1 MKKSLVKIIA
11 LGMCAAMLTG
21 CAASAGGA
29 KNLTDGV
36 EPVDMT
42 AAGTDDYTMI
52 GDLGAG
58 LMQYAVTQSDE
69 NPVLSPLS
77 AYLCLAM
84 LMPGAKENTKAE
96 FEKILGADWD
106 YVSALAADIAAQLEK
121 TGGSTKLDL
130 ANSIWTDD
138 DKAVIEEEWLKT
150 VKAYFGPDIY
160 SADLPSDGALKAIN
174 KWVNDKTNG
183 MIPKLHD
190 DNYDKDT
197 IMVLLNALYMKA
209 DWAHKFEGRDTYDR
223 EFAKADGSTVTVPF
237 MNMFEAYESYIKT
250 DGAEGIMLPYDDGRL
265 AFIALKPDD
274 GDARKYAAGFT
285 GAKLK
290 EAMAAAKADTFVT
303 VKMPKFDTEY
313 SVYLTDALKAMGMT
327 DAFDPDLAD
336 LTGAGK
342 GVDGPLYISYVF
354 QKVKIDV
361 NEEGTEAAAV
371 TEIAT
376 AEGCAL
382 IEEEPIV
389 LTFDS
394 PFVYAVAD
402 TVTGV
407 PLFMGVMEA
416 PESAK

>member
-1 MKKSLVKIIA
+1 MKKRLIKLIA
-11 LGMCAAMLTG
+11 LAMCAAMLTG
-21 CAASAGGA
+21 CAASGGV

-36 EPVDMT
+36 N
-42 AAGTDDYTMI
+42 AADVTLPEVTDYTMI

-58 LMQYAVTQSDE
+58 LMQYAAAQEAE

-84 LMPGAKENTKAE
+84 LMPGANENTKAE

-190 DNYDKDT
+190 ENYDKDT

-209 DWAHKFEGRDTYDR
+209 DWAHKFEGQDTYDR
-223 EFAKADGSTVTVPF
+223 EFTKADGSTVTVPF

-250 DGAEGIMLPYDDGRL
+250 EDAEGIMLPYDDGRL
-265 AFIALKPDD
+265 AFIALKPGS
-274 GDARKYAAGFT
+274 GDARGYASSLT

-290 EAMAAAKADTFVT
+290 ELIAAAKADTFVT
-303 VKMPKFDTEY
+303 VNMPKFDTEY

-336 LTGAGK
+336 LSGAGR

-354 QKVKIDV
+354 QRVKVDV
-361 NEEGTEAAAV
+361 DEEGTEAAAV

-382 IEEEPIV
+382 PADEPIV
-389 LTFDS
+389 LTFDK
-394 PFVYAVAD
+394 PFVYAIVD
-402 TVTGV
+402 TETGV
-407 PLFMGVMEA
+407 PLFTGVMEN
-416 PESAK
+416 PEAK

>member
-1 MKKSLVKIIA
+1 MKKRLIKLIA
-11 LGMCAAMLTG
+11 LVMCAAMLTG
-21 CAASAGGA
+21 CAASGGV

-36 EPVDMT
+36 N
-42 AAGTDDYTMI
+42 AADVTLPEVTDYTMI

-58 LMQYAVTQSDE
+58 LMQYAAAQEAE

-84 LMPGAKENTKAE
+84 LMPGANENTKAE

-209 DWAHKFEGRDTYDR
+209 EWAHKFEGQDTYDR
-223 EFAKADGSTVTVPF
+223 EFTKADGSTVTVPF

-250 DGAEGIMLPYDDGRL
+250 EDAEGIMLPYDDGRL
-265 AFIALKPDD
+265 AFIALKPDS
-274 GDARKYAAGFT
+274 GDARGYAASLT

-290 EAMAAAKADTFVT
+290 ELIAAAKADTFVT
-303 VKMPKFDTEY
+303 VNMPKFSTGY

-336 LTGAGK
+336 LSGAGR

-354 QKVKIDV
+354 QRVKVDV
-361 NEEGTEAAAV
+361 DEEGTEAAAV

-382 IEEEPIV
+382 PADEPIV
-389 LTFDS
+389 LTFDK
-394 PFVYAVAD
+394 PFVYAIVD
-402 TVTGV
+402 TETGV
-407 PLFMGVMEA
+407 PLFAGVMEN
-416 PESAK
+416 PEAK

>member
-1 MKKSLVKIIA
+1 MKKRLIKLIA
-11 LGMCAAMLTG
+11 LVMCAAMLTG
-21 CAASAGGA
+21 CAASGGV

-36 EPVDMT
+36 N
-42 AAGTDDYTMI
+42 AADVTLPEVTDYTMI

-58 LMQYAVTQSDE
+58 LMQYAAAQEAE

-84 LMPGAKENTKAE
+84 LMPGANENTKAE

-209 DWAHKFEGRDTYDR
+209 DWAHKFEGNYTNDR
-223 EFAKADGSTVTVPF
+223 EFTKADGSTVTVPF
-237 MNMFEAYESYIKT
+237 MNMYEAYESYIKT
-250 DGAEGIMLPYDDGRL
+250 EDAEGIMLPYDDGRL
-265 AFIALKPDD
+265 AFIALKPGS
-274 GDARKYAAGFT
+274 GDARGYASSLT

-290 EAMAAAKADTFVT
+290 ELIAAAKADTFVT
-303 VKMPKFDTEY
+303 VNMPKFSTGY

-327 DAFDPDLAD
+327 DAFDPFLAD
-336 LTGAGK
+336 LSGAGR

-354 QKVKIDV
+354 QRVKVDV
-361 NEEGTEAAAV
+361 DEEGTEAAAV

-382 IEEEPIV
+382 PADEPIV
-389 LTFDS
+389 LTFDK
-394 PFVYAVAD
+394 PFVYAIVD
-402 TVTGV
+402 TETGV
-407 PLFMGVMEA
+407 PLFAGVMEN
-416 PESAK
+416 PEAK

>member
-1 MKKSLVKIIA
+1 MKKRLIKLIA
-11 LGMCAAMLTG
+11 LAMCAAMLTG
-21 CAASAGGA
+21 CAASGGV

-36 EPVDMT
+36 N
-42 AAGTDDYTMI
+42 AADVTLPEVTDYTMI

-58 LMQYAVTQSDE
+58 LMQYAAAQDAE

-84 LMPGAKENTKAE
+84 LMPGANENTKAE

-190 DNYDKDT
+190 ENYDKDT

-209 DWAHKFEGRDTYDR
+209 EWAHKFDAESTYDR
-223 EFAKADGSTVTVPF
+223 EFTKADGSAVTVPF
-237 MNMFEAYESYIKT
+237 MNMYEAYESYIKT
-250 DGAEGIMLPYDDGRL
+250 EDAEGIMLPYDDGRL
-265 AFIALKPDD
+265 AFIALKPDS
-274 GDARKYAAGFT
+274 GDARGYAASLT

-290 EAMAAAKADTFVT
+290 ELIAAAKADTFVT
-303 VKMPKFDTEY
+303 VNMPKFSTGY

-327 DAFDPDLAD
+327 DAFDPFLAD
-336 LTGAGK
+336 LSGAGR

-354 QKVKIDV
+354 QRVKVDV
-361 NEEGTEAAAV
+361 DEEGTEAAAV

-382 IEEEPIV
+382 PAEEPIV
-389 LTFDS
+389 LTFDK
-394 PFVYAVAD
+394 PFVYAIVD
-402 TVTGV
+402 TETGV
-407 PLFMGVMEA
+407 PLFAGVMEN
-416 PESAK
+416 PEAK

>member
-1 MKKSLVKIIA
+1 MKKRLIKLIA
-11 LGMCAAMLTG
+11 LAMCAAMLTG
-21 CAASAGGA
+21 CAASGGV

-36 EPVDMT
+36 N
-42 AAGTDDYTMI
+42 AADVTLPEVTDYTMI

-58 LMQYAVTQSDE
+58 LMQYAAAQEAE

-84 LMPGAKENTKAE
+84 LMPGANENTKAE

-190 DNYDKDT
+190 ENYDKDT

-209 DWAHKFEGRDTYDR
+209 EWAHKFDAESTYDR
-223 EFAKADGSTVTVPF
+223 EFTKADGSAVTVPF
-237 MNMFEAYESYIKT
+237 MNMYEAYESYIKT
-250 DGAEGIMLPYDDGRL
+250 EDAEGIMLPYDDGRL
-265 AFIALKPDD
+265 AFIALKPGS
-274 GDARKYAAGFT
+274 GDARGYASSLT

-290 EAMAAAKADTFVT
+290 ELIAAAKADTFVT
-303 VKMPKFDTEY
+303 VNMPKFSTGY

-336 LTGAGK
+336 LSGAGR

-354 QKVKIDV
+354 QRVKVDV

-382 IEEEPIV
+382 PADEPIV
-389 LTFDS
+389 LTFDK
-394 PFVYAVAD
+394 PFVYAIVD
-402 TVTGV
+402 TETGV
-407 PLFMGVMEA
+407 PLFAGVMEN
-416 PESAK
+416 PEAK

>member
-1 MKKSLVKIIA
+1 MKKRLIKLIA
-11 LGMCAAMLTG
+11 LAMCAAMLTG
-21 CAASAGGA
+21 CAASGGV

-36 EPVDMT
+36 N
-42 AAGTDDYTMI
+42 AADVTLPEVTDYTMI

-58 LMQYAVTQSDE
+58 LMQYAAAQEAE

-84 LMPGAKENTKAE
+84 LMPGANENTKAE

-190 DNYDKDT
+190 ENYDKDT

-209 DWAHKFEGRDTYDR
+209 DWAHKFEGQDTYDR
-223 EFAKADGSTVTVPF
+223 EFTKADGSTVTVPF

-250 DGAEGIMLPYDDGRL
+250 EDAEGIMLPYDDGRL
-265 AFIALKPDD
+265 AFIALKPGS
-274 GDARKYAAGFT
+274 GDARGYASSLT

-290 EAMAAAKADTFVT
+290 ELIAAAKADTFVT
-303 VKMPKFDTEY
+303 VNMPKFSTGY

-336 LTGAGK
+336 LSGAGR

-354 QKVKIDV
+354 QRVKVDV
-361 NEEGTEAAAV
+361 DEEGTEAAAV

-382 IEEEPIV
+382 PADEPIV
-389 LTFDS
+389 LTFDK
-394 PFVYAVAD
+394 PFVYAIVD
-402 TVTGV
+402 TETGV
-407 PLFMGVMEA
+407 PLFAGVMEN
-416 PESAK
+416 PEAK

>member
-1 MKKSLVKIIA
+1 MKKRLIKLIA
-11 LGMCAAMLTG
+11 LVMCAAMLTG
-21 CAASAGGA
+21 CAASGGV
-29 KNLTDGV
+29 KNLTDDV
-36 EPVDMT
+36 N
-42 AAGTDDYTMI
+42 AADVTLPEVTDYTMI

-58 LMQYAVTQSDE
+58 LMQYAAAQEAE

-84 LMPGAKENTKAE
+84 LMPGANENTKAE

-209 DWAHKFEGRDTYDR
+209 DWAHKFEGQDTYDR
-223 EFAKADGSTVTVPF
+223 EFTKADGSTVTVPF

-250 DGAEGIMLPYDDGRL
+250 EDAEGIMLPYDDGRL

-290 EAMAAAKADTFVT
+290 EALAAAKADTFVT
-303 VKMPKFDTEY
+303 VNMPKFSTGY

-327 DAFDPDLAD
+327 DAFDPFLAD
-336 LTGAGK
+336 LTGAGR

-354 QKVKIDV
+354 QRVKVDV

-376 AEGCAL
+376 AERCAL
-382 IEEEPIV
+382 PADEPIV
-389 LTFDS
+389 LTFDK
-394 PFVYAVAD
+394 PFVYAIVD
-402 TVTGV
+402 TETGV
-407 PLFMGVMEA
+407 PLFAGVMEN
-416 PESAK
+416 PEAK

>member
-1 MKKSLVKIIA
+1 MKKRLIKLIA
-11 LGMCAAMLTG
+11 LAMCAAMLTG
-21 CAASAGGA
+21 CAASGGV

-36 EPVDMT
+36 N
-42 AAGTDDYTMI
+42 AADVTLPEVTDYTMI

-58 LMQYAVTQSDE
+58 LMQYAAAQEAE

-84 LMPGAKENTKAE
+84 LMPGANENTKAE

-190 DNYDKDT
+190 ENYDKDT

-209 DWAHKFEGRDTYDR
+209 DWAHKFEGNYTNDR
-223 EFAKADGSTVTVPF
+223 EFTKADGSTVTVPF

-250 DGAEGIMLPYDDGRL
+250 EDAEGIMLPYDDGRL
-265 AFIALKPDD
+265 AFIALKPGS
-274 GDARKYAAGFT
+274 GDARGYAASLT

-290 EAMAAAKADTFVT
+290 EAIAAAKADTFVT
-303 VKMPKFDTEY
+303 VNMPKFSTGY

-336 LTGAGK
+336 LSGAGR

-354 QKVKIDV
+354 QRVKVDV

-382 IEEEPIV
+382 PADEPIV
-389 LTFDS
+389 LTFDK
-394 PFVYAVAD
+394 PFVYAIVD
-402 TVTGV
+402 TETGV
-407 PLFMGVMEA
+407 PLFAGVMEN
-416 PESAK
+416 PEAK

>member
-1 MKKSLVKIIA
+1 MKKRLIKLIA
-11 LGMCAAMLTG
+11 LAMCAAMLTG
-21 CAASAGGA
+21 CAASGGV

-36 EPVDMT
+36 N
-42 AAGTDDYTMI
+42 AADVTLPEVTDYTMI

-58 LMQYAVTQSDE
+58 LMQYAAAQDAE

-84 LMPGAKENTKAE
+84 LMPGANEDTKAE

-160 SADLPSDGALKAIN
+160 SADLPSSEALKAIN

-209 DWAHKFEGRDTYDR
+209 DWAHKFEGQDTYDR
-223 EFAKADGSTVTVPF
+223 EFTKADGSTVTVPF

-250 DGAEGIMLPYDDGRL
+250 EDAEGIMLPYDDGRL

-290 EAMAAAKADTFVT
+290 EALAAAKADTFVT
-303 VKMPKFDTEY
+303 VNMPKFSTGY

-336 LTGAGK
+336 LSGAGR

-354 QKVKIDV
+354 QRVKVDV
-361 NEEGTEAAAV
+361 DEEGTEAAAV

-382 IEEEPIV
+382 PADEPIV
-389 LTFDS
+389 LTFDK
-394 PFVYAVAD
+394 PFVYAIVD
-402 TVTGV
+402 TETGV
-407 PLFMGVMEA
+407 PLFAGVMEN
-416 PESAK
+416 PEAK

>member
-1 MKKSLVKIIA
+1 MKKRLIKLIA
-11 LGMCAAMLTG
+11 LAMCAAMLTG
-21 CAASAGGA
+21 CAASGGV

-36 EPVDMT
+36 N
-42 AAGTDDYTMI
+42 AADVTLPEVTDYTMI

-58 LMQYAVTQSDE
+58 LMQYAAAQEAE

-84 LMPGAKENTKAE
+84 LMPGANENTKAE

-190 DNYDKDT
+190 ENYDKDT

-209 DWAHKFEGRDTYDR
+209 EWAHKFEGQDTYDR
-223 EFAKADGSTVTVPF
+223 EFTKADGSAVTVPF

-250 DGAEGIMLPYDDGRL
+250 DDAEGIMLPYDDGRL

-290 EAMAAAKADTFVT
+290 EALAAAKADTFVT
-303 VKMPKFDTEY
+303 VNMPKFDTEY

-327 DAFDPDLAD
+327 DAFDPFLAD
-336 LTGAGK
+336 LTGAGR

-354 QKVKIDV
+354 QRVKVDV

-382 IEEEPIV
+382 PADEPIV
-389 LTFDS
+389 LTFDE
-394 PFVYAVAD
+394 PFVYAIVD
-402 TVTGV
+402 TETGV
-407 PLFMGVMEA
+407 PLFMGVMEN
-416 PESAK
+416 PEAK

>member
-1 MKKSLVKIIA
+1 MKKRLIKLIA
-11 LGMCAAMLTG
+11 LAMCAAMLTG
-21 CAASAGGA
+21 CAASGGV

-36 EPVDMT
+36 N
-42 AAGTDDYTMI
+42 AADVTLPEVTDYTMI

-58 LMQYAVTQSDE
+58 LMQYAAAQEAE

-84 LMPGAKENTKAE
+84 LMPGANENTKAE

-190 DNYDKDT
+190 ENYDKDT

-209 DWAHKFEGRDTYDR
+209 EWAHKFDAESTYDR
-223 EFAKADGSTVTVPF
+223 EFTKADGSAVTVPF
-237 MNMFEAYESYIKT
+237 MNMYEAYESYIKT
-250 DGAEGIMLPYDDGRL
+250 EDAEGIMLPYDDGRL
-265 AFIALKPDD
+265 AFIALKPDS
-274 GDARKYAAGFT
+274 GDARGYAASLT

-290 EAMAAAKADTFVT
+290 ELIAAAKADTFVT
-303 VKMPKFDTEY
+303 VNMPKFSTGY

-327 DAFDPDLAD
+327 DAFDPFLAD
-336 LTGAGK
+336 LYGAGR

-354 QKVKIDV
+354 QRVKVDV
-361 NEEGTEAAAV
+361 DEEGTEAAAV

-382 IEEEPIV
+382 PAEEPIV
-389 LTFDS
+389 LTFDK
-394 PFVYAVAD
+394 PFVYAIVD
-402 TVTGV
+402 TETGV
-407 PLFMGVMEA
+407 PLFAGVMEN
-416 PESAK
+416 PEAK

>member
-1 MKKSLVKIIA
+1 MKKRLIKLIA
-11 LGMCAAMLTG
+11 LAMCAAMLTG
-21 CAASAGGA
+21 CAASGGV

-36 EPVDMT
+36 S
-42 AAGTDDYTMI
+42 AADVTLPEVTDYTMI

-58 LMQYAVTQSDE
+58 LMQYAAAQEAE

-84 LMPGAKENTKAE
+84 LMPGANENTKAE

-106 YVSALAADIAAQLEK
+106 YVSALAADIAAQFEK

-190 DNYDKDT
+190 ENYDKDT

-209 DWAHKFEGRDTYDR
+209 EWAHKFEGQDTYDR
-223 EFAKADGSTVTVPF
+223 EFTKADGSAVTVPF

-250 DGAEGIMLPYDDGRL
+250 EDAEGIMLPYDDGRL
-265 AFIALKPDD
+265 AFIALKPGS
-274 GDARKYAAGFT
+274 GDARGYASSLT

-290 EAMAAAKADTFVT
+290 ELIAAAKADTFVT
-303 VKMPKFDTEY
+303 VNMPKFSTGY

-336 LTGAGK
+336 LTGAGR

-354 QKVKIDV
+354 QKVKVDV

-376 AEGCAL
+376 AERCAL
-382 IEEEPIV
+382 PADEPIV
-389 LTFDS
+389 LTFDK
-394 PFVYAVAD
+394 PFVYAIVD
-402 TVTGV
+402 TETGV
-407 PLFMGVMEA
+407 PLFAGVMEN
-416 PESAK
+416 PEAK

>member
-1 MKKSLVKIIA
+1 MKKRLIKLIA
-11 LGMCAAMLTG
+11 LVMCAAMLTG
-21 CAASAGGA
+21 CAASGGV

-36 EPVDMT
+36 N
-42 AAGTDDYTMI
+42 AADVTLPEVTDYTMI

-58 LMQYAVTQSDE
+58 LMQYAAAQDAE

-84 LMPGAKENTKAE
+84 LMPGANENTKAE

-190 DNYDKDT
+190 ENYDKDT

-209 DWAHKFEGRDTYDR
+209 DWAHKFDAESTYDR
-223 EFAKADGSTVTVPF
+223 EFTKADGSAVTVPF
-237 MNMFEAYESYIKT
+237 MNMYEAYESYIKT
-250 DGAEGIMLPYDDGRL
+250 EDAEGIMLPYDDGRL
-265 AFIALKPDD
+265 AFIALKPDS
-274 GDARKYAAGFT
+274 GDARGYAASLT

-290 EAMAAAKADTFVT
+290 ELIAAAKADTFVT
-303 VKMPKFDTEY
+303 VNMPKFSTGY

-327 DAFDPDLAD
+327 DAFDPFLAD
-336 LTGAGK
+336 LSGAGR

-354 QKVKIDV
+354 QKVKVDV
-361 NEEGTEAAAV
+361 DEEGTEAAAV

-382 IEEEPIV
+382 PADEPIV
-389 LTFDS
+389 LTFDK
-394 PFVYAVAD
+394 PFVYAIVD
-402 TVTGV
+402 TETGV
-407 PLFMGVMEA
+407 PLFAGVMEN
-416 PESAK
+416 PEAK

>member
-1 MKKSLVKIIA
+1 MKKRLIKLIA
-11 LGMCAAMLTG
+11 LAMCAAMLTG
-21 CAASAGGA
+21 CAASGGV

-36 EPVDMT
+36 N
-42 AAGTDDYTMI
+42 AADVTLPEVTDYTMI

-58 LMQYAVTQSDE
+58 LMQYAAAQEAE

-84 LMPGAKENTKAE
+84 LMPGANENTKAE

-160 SADLPSDGALKAIN
+160 SADLPSSEALKAIN

-209 DWAHKFEGRDTYDR
+209 DWAHKFEGNYTNDR
-223 EFAKADGSTVTVPF
+223 EFTKSDGSAVTVPF

-250 DGAEGIMLPYDDGRL
+250 EDAEGIMLPYDDGRL
-265 AFIALKPDD
+265 AFIALKPAD
-274 GDARKYAAGFT
+274 GDARKYAAGLT

-290 EAMAAAKADTFVT
+290 EAIAAAKADTFVT
-303 VKMPKFDTEY
+303 VNMPKFDTEY

-336 LTGAGK
+336 LTGAGR

-354 QKVKIDV
+354 QKVKVDV

-376 AEGCAL
+376 EEGCAL
-382 IEEEPIV
+382 PAEEPIV
-389 LTFDS
+389 LTFDK
-394 PFVYAVAD
+394 PFVYAIVD
-402 TVTGV
+402 TETGV
-407 PLFMGVMEA
+407 PLFAGVMEN
-416 PESAK
+416 PEAK

>member
-1 MKKSLVKIIA
+1 MKKRLIKLFALV
-11 LGMCAAMLTG
+11 MCAAMLTG
-21 CAASAGGA
+21 CAASGGV

-36 EPVDMT
+36 N
-42 AAGTDDYTMI
+42 AADVTLPEVTDYTMI

-58 LMQYAVTQSDE
+58 LMQYAAAQEAE

-84 LMPGAKENTKAE
+84 LMPGANENTKAE

-190 DNYDKDT
+190 ENYDKDT

-209 DWAHKFEGRDTYDR
+209 DWAHKFEGQDTYDR
-223 EFAKADGSTVTVPF
+223 EFTKADGSTVTVPF

-250 DGAEGIMLPYDDGRL
+250 EDAEGIMLPYDDGRL
-265 AFIALKPDD
+265 AFIALKPGS
-274 GDARKYAAGFT
+274 GDARGYASSLT

-290 EAMAAAKADTFVT
+290 ELIAAAKADTFVT
-303 VKMPKFDTEY
+303 VNMPKFSTGY

-336 LTGAGK
+336 LSGAGR

-354 QKVKIDV
+354 QRVKVDV
-361 NEEGTEAAAV
+361 DEEGTEAAAV

-382 IEEEPIV
+382 PADEPIV
-389 LTFDS
+389 LTFDK
-394 PFVYAVAD
+394 PFVYAIVD
-402 TVTGV
+402 TETGV
-407 PLFMGVMEA
+407 PLFAGVMEN
-416 PESAK
+416 PEAK

>member
-1 MKKSLVKIIA
+1 MKKRLIKLIA
-11 LGMCAAMLTG
+11 LVMCAAMLTG
-21 CAASAGGA
+21 CAASGGV
-29 KNLTDGV
+29 KNLTDDV
-36 EPVDMT
+36 N
-42 AAGTDDYTMI
+42 AADVTLPEVTDYTMI

-58 LMQYAVTQSDE
+58 LMQYAAAQEAE

-84 LMPGAKENTKAE
+84 LMPGANENTKAE

-209 DWAHKFEGRDTYDR
+209 DWAHKFEGQDTYDR
-223 EFAKADGSTVTVPF
+223 EFTKADGSTVTVPF

-250 DGAEGIMLPYDDGRL
+250 EDAEGIMLPYDDGRL

-290 EAMAAAKADTFVT
+290 EAIAAAKADTFVT
-303 VKMPKFDTEY
+303 VNMPKFDTEY

-327 DAFDPDLAD
+327 DAFDPFLAD
-336 LTGAGK
+336 LTGAGR

-354 QKVKIDV
+354 QRVKVDV

-376 AEGCAL
+376 AERCAL
-382 IEEEPIV
+382 PADEPIV
-389 LTFDS
+389 LTFDK
-394 PFVYAVAD
+394 PFVYAIVD
-402 TVTGV
+402 TETGV
-407 PLFMGVMEA
+407 PLFAGVMEN
-416 PESAK
+416 PEAK

>member
-1 MKKSLVKIIA
+1 MKKRLIKLIA
-11 LGMCAAMLTG
+11 LAMCAAMLTG
-21 CAASAGGA
+21 CAASGGV

-36 EPVDMT
+36 N
-42 AAGTDDYTMI
+42 AADVTLPEVTDYTMI

-58 LMQYAVTQSDE
+58 LMQYAAAQEAE

-84 LMPGAKENTKAE
+84 LMPGANENTKAE

-209 DWAHKFEGRDTYDR
+209 EWAHKFEGQDTYDR
-223 EFAKADGSTVTVPF
+223 EFTKADGSTVTVPF
-237 MNMFEAYESYIKT
+237 MNMYEAYESYIKT
-250 DGAEGIMLPYDDGRL
+250 EDAEGIMLPYDDGRL
-265 AFIALKPDD
+265 AFIALKPDS
-274 GDARKYAAGFT
+274 GDARGYASSLT

-290 EAMAAAKADTFVT
+290 ELIAAAKADTFVT
-303 VKMPKFDTEY
+303 VNMPKFSTGY

-336 LTGAGK
+336 LSGAGR

-354 QKVKIDV
+354 QRVKVDV

-376 AEGCAL
+376 AKGCAL
-382 IEEEPIV
+382 PADEPIV
-389 LTFDS
+389 LTFDK
-394 PFVYAVAD
+394 PFVYAIVD
-402 TVTGV
+402 TETGV
-407 PLFMGVMEA
+407 PLFAGVMEN
-416 PESAK
+416 PEAK

>member
-1 MKKSLVKIIA
+1 MKKRLIKLIA
-11 LGMCAAMLTG
+11 LAMCAAMLTG
-21 CAASAGGA
+21 CAASGGV

-36 EPVDMT
+36 N
-42 AAGTDDYTMI
+42 AADVTLPEVTDYTMI

-58 LMQYAVTQSDE
+58 LMQYAAAQEAE

-84 LMPGAKENTKAE
+84 LMPGANENTKAE

-190 DNYDKDT
+190 ENYDKDT

-209 DWAHKFEGRDTYDR
+209 EWAHKFDAESTYDR
-223 EFAKADGSTVTVPF
+223 EFTKADGSAVTVPF
-237 MNMFEAYESYIKT
+237 MNMYEAYESYIKT
-250 DGAEGIMLPYDDGRL
+250 EDAEGIMLPYDDGRL
-265 AFIALKPDD
+265 AFIALKPGS
-274 GDARKYAAGFT
+274 GDARGYASSLT

-290 EAMAAAKADTFVT
+290 ELIAAAKADTFVT
-303 VKMPKFDTEY
+303 VNMPKFSTGY

-327 DAFDPDLAD
+327 DAFDPFLAD
-336 LTGAGK
+336 LSGAGR

-354 QKVKIDV
+354 QRVKVDV
-361 NEEGTEAAAV
+361 DEEGTEAAAV

-382 IEEEPIV
+382 PADEPIV
-389 LTFDS
+389 LTFDK
-394 PFVYAVAD
+394 PFVYAIVD
-402 TVTGV
+402 TETGV
-407 PLFMGVMEA
+407 PLFAGVMEN
-416 PESAK
+416 PEAK

>member
-1 MKKSLVKIIA
+1 MKKRLIKLIA
-11 LGMCAAMLTG
+11 LAMCAAMLTG
-21 CAASAGGA
+21 CAASGGV

-36 EPVDMT
+36 N
-42 AAGTDDYTMI
+42 AADVTLPEVTDYTMI

-58 LMQYAVTQSDE
+58 LMQYAAAQEAE

-84 LMPGAKENTKAE
+84 LMPGANENTKAE

-209 DWAHKFEGRDTYDR
+209 EWAHKFEGQDTYDR
-223 EFAKADGSTVTVPF
+223 EFTKADGSTVTVPF
-237 MNMFEAYESYIKT
+237 MNMYEAYESYIKT
-250 DGAEGIMLPYDDGRL
+250 EDAEGIMLPYDDGRL

-290 EAMAAAKADTFVT
+290 EALAAAKADTFVT
-303 VKMPKFDTEY
+303 VNMPKFDTEY

-336 LTGAGK
+336 LSGAGR

-354 QKVKIDV
+354 QRVKVDV
-361 NEEGTEAAAV
+361 DEEGTEAAAV

-382 IEEEPIV
+382 PADEPIV
-389 LTFDS
+389 LTFDK
-394 PFVYAVAD
+394 PFVYAIVD
-402 TVTGV
+402 TETGV
-407 PLFMGVMEA
+407 PLFAGVMEN
-416 PESAK
+416 PEAK

>member
-1 MKKSLVKIIA
+1 MKKRLIKLIA
-11 LGMCAAMLTG
+11 LVMCAAMLTG
-21 CAASAGGA
+21 CAASGGV

-36 EPVDMT
+36 N
-42 AAGTDDYTMI
+42 AADVTLPEVTDYTMI

-58 LMQYAVTQSDE
+58 LMQYAAAQEAE

-77 AYLCLAM
+77 AYLCLSM
-84 LMPGAKENTKAE
+84 LMPGANENTKAE

-209 DWAHKFEGRDTYDR
+209 DWAHKFEGNYTNDR
-223 EFAKADGSTVTVPF
+223 EFTKADGSTVTVPF
-237 MNMFEAYESYIKT
+237 MNMYEAYESYIKT
-250 DGAEGIMLPYDDGRL
+250 EDAEGIMLPYDDGRL
-265 AFIALKPDD
+265 AFIALKPGS
-274 GDARKYAAGFT
+274 GDARGYAAYLT

-290 EAMAAAKADTFVT
+290 EALAAAKADTFVT
-303 VKMPKFDTEY
+303 VNMPKFSTGY

-327 DAFDPDLAD
+327 DAFDPFLAD
-336 LTGAGK
+336 LSGAGR

-354 QKVKIDV
+354 QRVKVDV
-361 NEEGTEAAAV
+361 DEEGTEAAAV

-376 AEGCAL
+376 AERCAL
-382 IEEEPIV
+382 PADEPIV
-389 LTFDS
+389 LTFDK
-394 PFVYAVAD
+394 PFVYAIVD
-402 TVTGV
+402 TETGV
-407 PLFMGVMEA
+407 PLFAGVMEN
-416 PESAK
+416 PEAK

>member
-1 MKKSLVKIIA
+1 MKKRLIKLIA
-11 LGMCAAMLTG
+11 LAMCAAMLTG
-21 CAASAGGA
+21 CAASGGV

-36 EPVDMT
+36 N
-42 AAGTDDYTMI
+42 AADVTLPEVTDYTMI

-58 LMQYAVTQSDE
+58 LMQYAAAQEAE

-84 LMPGAKENTKAE
+84 LMPGANENTKAE

-160 SADLPSDGALKAIN
+160 SADLPSNEALKAIN

-209 DWAHKFEGRDTYDR
+209 DWAHKFEGQDTYDR
-223 EFAKADGSTVTVPF
+223 EFTKADGSTVTVPF

-250 DGAEGIMLPYDDGRL
+250 EDAEGIMLPYDDGRL

-274 GDARKYAAGFT
+274 GDARKYAAGLT
-285 GAKLK
+285 GEKLK
-290 EAMAAAKADTFVT
+290 EAIAAAKADTFVT
-303 VKMPKFDTEY
+303 VNMPKFDTEY

-336 LTGAGK
+336 LSGAGR

-354 QKVKIDV
+354 QKVKVDV

-382 IEEEPIV
+382 PADEPIV
-389 LTFDS
+389 LTFDK
-394 PFVYAVAD
+394 PFVYAIVD
-402 TVTGV
+402 TETGV
-407 PLFMGVMEA
+407 PLFAGVMEN
-416 PESAK
+416 PEAK

>member
-1 MKKSLVKIIA
+1 MKKRLIKLIA
-11 LGMCAAMLTG
+11 LVMCAAMLTG
-21 CAASAGGA
+21 CAASGGV

-36 EPVDMT
+36 N
-42 AAGTDDYTMI
+42 AADVTLPEVTDYTMI

-58 LMQYAVTQSDE
+58 LMQYAAAQEAE

-84 LMPGAKENTKAE
+84 LMPGANENTKAE

-209 DWAHKFEGRDTYDR
+209 EWAHKFEGNYTNDR
-223 EFAKADGSTVTVPF
+223 EFTKADGSTVTVPF

-250 DGAEGIMLPYDDGRL
+250 EDAEGIMLPYDDGRL
-265 AFIALKPDD
+265 AFIALKPGS
-274 GDARKYAAGFT
+274 GDARGYASSLT

-290 EAMAAAKADTFVT
+290 ELIAAAKADTFVT
-303 VKMPKFDTEY
+303 VNMPKFSTGY

-327 DAFDPDLAD
+327 DAFDPFLAD
-336 LTGAGK
+336 LSGAGR

-354 QKVKIDV
+354 QRVKVDV
-361 NEEGTEAAAV
+361 DEEGTEAAAV

-382 IEEEPIV
+382 PADEPIV
-389 LTFDS
+389 LTFDK
-394 PFVYAVAD
+394 PFVYAIVD
-402 TVTGV
+402 TETGV
-407 PLFMGVMEA
+407 PLFAGVMEN
-416 PESAK
+416 PEAK

>member
-1 MKKSLVKIIA
+1 MKKRLIKLIA
-11 LGMCAAMLTG
+11 LAMCAAMLTG
-21 CAASAGGA
+21 CAASGGV

-36 EPVDMT
+36 N
-42 AAGTDDYTMI
+42 AADVTLPKVTDYTMI

-58 LMQYAVTQSDE
+58 LMQYAAAQEAE

-84 LMPGAKENTKAE
+84 LMPGANENTKAE

-190 DNYDKDT
+190 ENYDKDT

-209 DWAHKFEGRDTYDR
+209 DWAHKFEGQDTYDR
-223 EFAKADGSTVTVPF
+223 EFTKADGSTVTVPF
-237 MNMFEAYESYIKT
+237 MNMYEAYESYIKT
-250 DGAEGIMLPYDDGRL
+250 EDAEGIMLPYDDGRL
-265 AFIALKPDD
+265 AFIALKPDS
-274 GDARKYAAGFT
+274 GDARGYAASLT

-290 EAMAAAKADTFVT
+290 ELIAAAKADTFVT
-303 VKMPKFDTEY
+303 VNMPKFSTGY

-327 DAFDPDLAD
+327 DAFDPFLAD
-336 LTGAGK
+336 LSGAGR

-354 QKVKIDV
+354 QRVKVDV
-361 NEEGTEAAAV
+361 DEEGTEAAAV

-382 IEEEPIV
+382 PAEEPIV
-389 LTFDS
+389 LTFDK
-394 PFVYAVAD
+394 PFVYAIVD
-402 TVTGV
+402 TETGV
-407 PLFMGVMEA
+407 PLFAGVMEN
-416 PESAK
+416 PEAK

>member
-1 MKKSLVKIIA
+1 MKKRLIKLIA
-11 LGMCAAMLTG
+11 LAMCAAMLTG
-21 CAASAGGA
+21 CAASGGV

-36 EPVDMT
+36 N
-42 AAGTDDYTMI
+42 AADVTLPEVTDYTMI

-58 LMQYAVTQSDE
+58 LMQYAAAQEAE

-84 LMPGAKENTKAE
+84 LMPGANENTKAE

-209 DWAHKFEGRDTYDR
+209 DWAHKFEGNYTNDR
-223 EFAKADGSTVTVPF
+223 EFTKADGSTVTVPF
-237 MNMFEAYESYIKT
+237 MNMYEAYESYIKT
-250 DGAEGIMLPYDDGRL
+250 EDAEGIMLPYDDGRL
-265 AFIALKPDD
+265 AFIALKPGS
-274 GDARKYAAGFT
+274 GDARGYASSLT

-290 EAMAAAKADTFVT
+290 ELIAAAKADTFVT
-303 VKMPKFDTEY
+303 VNMPKFSTGY

-336 LTGAGK
+336 LTGAGR

-354 QKVKIDV
+354 QRVKVDV
-361 NEEGTEAAAV
+361 DEEGTEAAAV

-382 IEEEPIV
+382 PADEPIV
-389 LTFDS
+389 LTFDK
-394 PFVYAVAD
+394 PFVYAIVD
-402 TVTGV
+402 TETGV
-407 PLFMGVMEA
+407 PLFAGVMEN
-416 PESAK
+416 PEAK

>member
-1 MKKSLVKIIA
+1 MKKRLIKLIA
-11 LGMCAAMLTG
+11 LVMCAAMFTG
-21 CAASAGGA
+21 CAASGGV

-36 EPVDMT
+36 N
-42 AAGTDDYTMI
+42 AADVTLPEVTDYTMI

-58 LMQYAVTQSDE
+58 LMQYAAAQEAE

-84 LMPGAKENTKAE
+84 LMPGANENTKAE

-209 DWAHKFEGRDTYDR
+209 EWAHKFDAESTYDR
-223 EFAKADGSTVTVPF
+223 EFTKADGSAVTVPF

-250 DGAEGIMLPYDDGRL
+250 EDAEGIMLPYDDGRL
-265 AFIALKPDD
+265 AFIALKPGS
-274 GDARKYAAGFT
+274 GDARGYAAYLT

-290 EAMAAAKADTFVT
+290 EALAAAKADTFVT
-303 VKMPKFDTEY
+303 VNMPKFSTGY

-327 DAFDPDLAD
+327 DAFDPFLAD
-336 LTGAGK
+336 LSGAGR

-354 QKVKIDV
+354 QKVKVDV

-376 AEGCAL
+376 AKGCAL
-382 IEEEPIV
+382 PADEPIV
-389 LTFDS
+389 LTFDK
-394 PFVYAVAD
+394 PFVYAIVD
-402 TVTGV
+402 TETGV
-407 PLFMGVMEA
+407 PLFAGVMEN
-416 PESAK
+416 PEAK

>member
-1 MKKSLVKIIA
+1 MKKRLIKLIA
-11 LGMCAAMLTG
+11 LVMCAAMLTG
-21 CAASAGGA
+21 CAASGGV

-36 EPVDMT
+36 N
-42 AAGTDDYTMI
+42 AADVTLPEVTDYTMI

-58 LMQYAVTQSDE
+58 LMQYAAAQEAE

-84 LMPGAKENTKAE
+84 LMPGANENTKAE

-190 DNYDKDT
+190 ENYDKDT

-209 DWAHKFEGRDTYDR
+209 DWAHKFEGQDTYDR
-223 EFAKADGSTVTVPF
+223 EFTKADGSTVTVPF

-250 DGAEGIMLPYDDGRL
+250 EDAEGIMLPYDDGRL
-265 AFIALKPDD
+265 AFIALKPDS
-274 GDARKYAAGFT
+274 GDARGYAAALT

-290 EAMAAAKADTFVT
+290 EAIAAAKADTFVT
-303 VKMPKFDTEY
+303 VNMPKFSTGY

-336 LTGAGK
+336 LTGAGR

-354 QKVKIDV
+354 QKVKVDV

-382 IEEEPIV
+382 PVDEPIV
-389 LTFDS
+389 LTFDK
-394 PFVYAVAD
+394 PFVYAIVD
-402 TVTGV
+402 TETGV
-407 PLFMGVMEA
+407 PLFAGVMEN
-416 PESAK
+416 PEAK

>member
-1 MKKSLVKIIA
+1 MKKRLIKLIA
-11 LGMCAAMLTG
+11 LVMCAAMLTG
-21 CAASAGGA
+21 CAASGGV

-36 EPVDMT
+36 N
-42 AAGTDDYTMI
+42 AADVTLPEVTDYTMI

-58 LMQYAVTQSDE
+58 LMQYAAAQEAE

-84 LMPGAKENTKAE
+84 LMPGANENTKAE

-209 DWAHKFEGRDTYDR
+209 EWAHKFEGNYTNDR
-223 EFAKADGSTVTVPF
+223 EFTKADGSTVTVPF

-250 DGAEGIMLPYDDGRL
+250 EDAEGIMLPYDDGRL
-265 AFIALKPDD
+265 AFIALKPGS
-274 GDARKYAAGFT
+274 GDARGYASSLT

-290 EAMAAAKADTFVT
+290 ELIAAAKADTFVT
-303 VKMPKFDTEY
+303 VNMPKFSTGY

-327 DAFDPDLAD
+327 DAFDPFLAD
-336 LTGAGK
+336 LSGAGR
-342 GVDGPLYISYVF
+342 GIDGPLYISYVF
-354 QKVKIDV
+354 QKVKVDV

-382 IEEEPIV
+382 PADEPIV
-389 LTFDS
+389 LTFDK
-394 PFVYAVAD
+394 PFVYAIVD
-402 TVTGV
+402 TETGV
-407 PLFMGVMEA
+407 PLFAGVMEN
-416 PESAK
+416 PEAK

>member
-1 MKKSLVKIIA
+1 MKKRLIKLIA
-11 LGMCAAMLTG
+11 LVMCAAMLTG
-21 CAASAGGA
+21 CAASGGV

-36 EPVDMT
+36 N
-42 AAGTDDYTMI
+42 AADVTLPEVTDYTMI

-58 LMQYAVTQSDE
+58 LMQYAAAQEAE

-84 LMPGAKENTKAE
+84 LMPGANENTKAE

-190 DNYDKDT
+190 ENYDKDT

-209 DWAHKFEGRDTYDR
+209 EWAHKFEGQDTYDR
-223 EFAKADGSTVTVPF
+223 EFTKADGSAVTVPF

-250 DGAEGIMLPYDDGRL
+250 DDAEGIMLPYDDGRL

-290 EAMAAAKADTFVT
+290 EALAAAKADTFVT
-303 VKMPKFDTEY
+303 VNMPKFDTEY

-327 DAFDPDLAD
+327 DAFDPFLAD
-336 LTGAGK
+336 LTGAGR

-354 QKVKIDV
+354 QRVKVDV
-361 NEEGTEAAAV
+361 DEEGTEAAAV

-376 AEGCAL
+376 AERCAL
-382 IEEEPIV
+382 PADEPIV
-389 LTFDS
+389 LTFDK
-394 PFVYAVAD
+394 PFVYAIVD
-402 TVTGV
+402 TETGV
-407 PLFMGVMEA
+407 PLFAGVMEN
-416 PESAK
+416 PEAK

>member
-1 MKKSLVKIIA
+1 MKKRLIKLIA
-11 LGMCAAMLTG
+11 LAMCAAMLTG
-21 CAASAGGA
+21 CAASGGV

-36 EPVDMT
+36 N
-42 AAGTDDYTMI
+42 AADVTLPEVTDYTMI

-58 LMQYAVTQSDE
+58 LMQYASAQEAE

-84 LMPGAKENTKAE
+84 LMPGANENTKAE

-190 DNYDKDT
+190 ENYDKDT

-209 DWAHKFEGRDTYDR
+209 DWAHKFEGQDTYDR
-223 EFAKADGSTVTVPF
+223 EFTKADGSTVTVPF
-237 MNMFEAYESYIKT
+237 MNMYEAYESYIKT
-250 DGAEGIMLPYDDGRL
+250 EDAEGIMLPYDDGRL
-265 AFIALKPDD
+265 AFIALKPGS
-274 GDARKYAAGFT
+274 GDARGYAASLT
-285 GAKLK
+285 GVKLK
-290 EAMAAAKADTFVT
+290 EAIAAAKADTFVT
-303 VKMPKFDTEY
+303 VNMPKFDTEY

-327 DAFDPDLAD
+327 DAFDPFLAD
-336 LTGAGK
+336 LTGAGR

-354 QKVKIDV
+354 QRVKVDV

-376 AEGCAL
+376 AERCAL
-382 IEEEPIV
+382 PADEPIV
-389 LTFDS
+389 LTFDK
-394 PFVYAVAD
+394 PFVYAIVD
-402 TVTGV
+402 TETGV
-407 PLFMGVMEA
+407 PLFAGVMEN
-416 PESAK
+416 PEAK

>member
-1 MKKSLVKIIA
+1 MKKRLIKLIA
-11 LGMCAAMLTG
+11 LVMCAAMLTG
-21 CAASAGGA
+21 CAASGGV

-36 EPVDMT
+36 N
-42 AAGTDDYTMI
+42 AADVTLPEVTDYTMI

-58 LMQYAVTQSDE
+58 LMQYAAAQEAE

-84 LMPGAKENTKAE
+84 LMPGANENTKAE

-190 DNYDKDT
+190 ENYDKDT

-209 DWAHKFEGRDTYDR
+209 EWAHKFEGNDTYDR
-223 EFAKADGSTVTVPF
+223 EFTKADGSAVTVPF
-237 MNMFEAYESYIKT
+237 MNMYEAYESYIKT
-250 DGAEGIMLPYDDGRL
+250 EDAEGIMLPYDDGRL
-265 AFIALKPDD
+265 AFIALKPGS
-274 GDARKYAAGFT
+274 GDARGYASSLT

-290 EAMAAAKADTFVT
+290 ELIAAAKADTFVT
-303 VKMPKFDTEY
+303 VNMPKFSTGY

-327 DAFDPDLAD
+327 DAFDPFLAD
-336 LTGAGK
+336 LSGAGR

-354 QKVKIDV
+354 QRVKVDV
-361 NEEGTEAAAV
+361 DEEGTEAAAV

-382 IEEEPIV
+382 PADEPIV
-389 LTFDS
+389 LTFDK
-394 PFVYAVAD
+394 PFVYAIVD
-402 TVTGV
+402 TETGV
-407 PLFMGVMEA
+407 PLFAGVMEN
-416 PESAK
+416 PEAK

>member
-1 MKKSLVKIIA
+1 MKKRLIKLIA
-11 LGMCAAMLTG
+11 LVMCAAMFTG
-21 CAASAGGA
+21 CAASGGV

-36 EPVDMT
+36 N
-42 AAGTDDYTMI
+42 AADVTLPEVTDYTMI

-58 LMQYAVTQSDE
+58 LMQYAAAQEAE

-84 LMPGAKENTKAE
+84 LMPGANENTKAE

-190 DNYDKDT
+190 ENYDKDT

-209 DWAHKFEGRDTYDR
+209 EWAHKFDAESTYDR
-223 EFAKADGSTVTVPF
+223 EFTKADGSAVTVPF
-237 MNMFEAYESYIKT
+237 MNMYEAYESYIKT
-250 DGAEGIMLPYDDGRL
+250 EDAEGIMLPYDDGRL
-265 AFIALKPDD
+265 AFIALKPGS
-274 GDARKYAAGFT
+274 GDARGYASSLT

-290 EAMAAAKADTFVT
+290 ELIAAAKADTFVT
-303 VKMPKFDTEY
+303 VNMPKFSTGY

-327 DAFDPDLAD
+327 DAFDPFLAD
-336 LTGAGK
+336 LSGAGR

-354 QKVKIDV
+354 QRVKVDV
-361 NEEGTEAAAV
+361 DEEGTEAAAV

-382 IEEEPIV
+382 PADEPIV
-389 LTFDS
+389 LTFDK
-394 PFVYAVAD
+394 PFVYAIVD
-402 TVTGV
+402 TETGV
-407 PLFMGVMEA
+407 PLFAGVMEN
-416 PESAK
+416 PEAK

>member
-1 MKKSLVKIIA
+1 MKKRLIKLIA
-11 LGMCAAMLTG
+11 LVMCAAMLTG
-21 CAASAGGA
+21 CAASGGV

-36 EPVDMT
+36 N
-42 AAGTDDYTMI
+42 AADVTLPEVTDYTMI

-58 LMQYAVTQSDE
+58 LMQYAAAQEAE

-84 LMPGAKENTKAE
+84 LMPGANENTKAE

-209 DWAHKFEGRDTYDR
+209 DWAHKFEGQDTYDR

-250 DGAEGIMLPYDDGRL
+250 DDAEGIMLPYDDGRL

-290 EAMAAAKADTFVT
+290 EALAAAKADTFVT
-303 VKMPKFDTEY
+303 VNMPKFDTEY

-336 LTGAGK
+336 LTGAGR

-354 QKVKIDV
+354 QKVKVDV

-376 AEGCAL
+376 AERCAL
-382 IEEEPIV
+382 PADEPIV
-389 LTFDS
+389 LTFDK
-394 PFVYAVAD
+394 PFVYAIVD
-402 TVTGV
+402 TETGV
-407 PLFMGVMEA
+407 PLFAGVMEN
-416 PESAK
+416 PEAK

>member
-1 MKKSLVKIIA
+1 MKKRLIKLIA
-11 LGMCAAMLTG
+11 LVMCAAMLTG
-21 CAASAGGA
+21 CAASGGV

-36 EPVDMT
+36 N
-42 AAGTDDYTMI
+42 AADVTLPEVTDYTMI

-58 LMQYAVTQSDE
+58 LMQYAAAQEAE

-84 LMPGAKENTKAE
+84 LMPGANENTKAE

-190 DNYDKDT
+190 ENYDKDT

-209 DWAHKFEGRDTYDR
+209 EWAPKFDAESTYDR
-223 EFAKADGSTVTVPF
+223 EFTKADGSAVTVPF
-237 MNMFEAYESYIKT
+237 MNMYEAYESYIKT
-250 DGAEGIMLPYDDGRL
+250 EDAEGIMLPYDDGRL
-265 AFIALKPDD
+265 AFIALKPGS
-274 GDARKYAAGFT
+274 GDARGYASSLT

-290 EAMAAAKADTFVT
+290 ELIAAAKADTFVT
-303 VKMPKFDTEY
+303 VNMPKFSTGY

-327 DAFDPDLAD
+327 DAFDPFLAD
-336 LTGAGK
+336 LSGAGR

-354 QKVKIDV
+354 QRVKVDV
-361 NEEGTEAAAV
+361 DEEGTEAAAV

-382 IEEEPIV
+382 PADEPIV
-389 LTFDS
+389 LTFDK
-394 PFVYAVAD
+394 PFVYAIVD
-402 TVTGV
+402 TETGV
-407 PLFMGVMEA
+407 PLFAGVMEN
-416 PESAK
+416 PEAK

>member
-1 MKKSLVKIIA
+1 MKKRLIKLIA
-11 LGMCAAMLTG
+11 LVMCAAMLTG
-21 CAASAGGA
+21 CAASGGV

-36 EPVDMT
+36 N
-42 AAGTDDYTMI
+42 AADVTLPEVTDYIMI
-52 GDLGAG
+52 VDLGAG
-58 LMQYAVTQSDE
+58 LMQYAAAQEAE

-84 LMPGAKENTKAE
+84 LMPGANENTKAE

-190 DNYDKDT
+190 ENYDKDT

-209 DWAHKFEGRDTYDR
+209 EWAHKFEGQDTYDR
-223 EFAKADGSTVTVPF
+223 EFTKADGSAVTVPF

-250 DGAEGIMLPYDDGRL
+250 EDAEGIMLPYDDGRL
-265 AFIALKPDD
+265 AFIALKPGS
-274 GDARKYAAGFT
+274 GDARGYASSLT

-290 EAMAAAKADTFVT
+290 ELIAAAKADTFVT
-303 VKMPKFDTEY
+303 VNMPKFSTGY

-336 LTGAGK
+336 LTGAGR

-354 QKVKIDV
+354 QKVKVDV

-376 AEGCAL
+376 AERCAL
-382 IEEEPIV
+382 PADEPIV
-389 LTFDS
+389 LTFDK
-394 PFVYAVAD
+394 PFVYAIVD
-402 TVTGV
+402 TKTGV
-407 PLFMGVMEA
+407 PLFAGVMEN
-416 PESAK
+416 PEAK

>member
-1 MKKSLVKIIA
+1 MKKRLIKLIA
-11 LGMCAAMLTG
+11 LAMCAAMLTG
-21 CAASAGGA
+21 CAASGGV

-36 EPVDMT
+36 N
-42 AAGTDDYTMI
+42 AADVTLPEVTDYTMI

-58 LMQYAVTQSDE
+58 LMQYAAAQDAE

-84 LMPGAKENTKAE
+84 LMPGANENTKAE

-190 DNYDKDT
+190 ENYDKDT

-209 DWAHKFEGRDTYDR
+209 DWAHKFEGQDTYDR
-223 EFAKADGSTVTVPF
+223 EFTKADGSTVTVPF

-250 DGAEGIMLPYDDGRL
+250 EDAEGIMLPYDDGRL
-265 AFIALKPDD
+265 AFIALKPGS
-274 GDARKYAAGFT
+274 GDARGYASSLT

-290 EAMAAAKADTFVT
+290 ELIAAAKADTFVT
-303 VKMPKFDTEY
+303 VNMPKFSTGY

-336 LTGAGK
+336 LSGAGR

-354 QKVKIDV
+354 QRVKVDV
-361 NEEGTEAAAV
+361 DEEGTEAAAV

-382 IEEEPIV
+382 PADEPIV
-389 LTFDS
+389 LTFDK
-394 PFVYAVAD
+394 PFVYAIVD
-402 TVTGV
+402 TETGV
-407 PLFMGVMEA
+407 PLFAGVMEN
-416 PESAK
+416 PEAK

>member
-1 MKKSLVKIIA
+1 MKKRLIKLIA
-11 LGMCAAMLTG
+11 LAMCAAMLTG
-21 CAASAGGA
+21 CAASGGV

-36 EPVDMT
+36 N
-42 AAGTDDYTMI
+42 AADVTLPKVTDYTMI

-58 LMQYAVTQSDE
+58 LMQYAAAQEAE

-84 LMPGAKENTKAE
+84 LMPGANENTKAE

-190 DNYDKDT
+190 ENYDKDT

-209 DWAHKFEGRDTYDR
+209 DWAHKFEGQDTYDR
-223 EFAKADGSTVTVPF
+223 EFTKADGSTVTVPF

-250 DGAEGIMLPYDDGRL
+250 EDAEGIMLPYDDGRL

-290 EAMAAAKADTFVT
+290 EALAAAKADTFVT
-303 VKMPKFDTEY
+303 VNMPKFDTEY

-336 LTGAGK
+336 LSGAGR

-354 QKVKIDV
+354 QKVKVDV

-376 AEGCAL
+376 AERCAL
-382 IEEEPIV
+382 PVDEPIV
-389 LTFDS
+389 LTFDK
-394 PFVYAVAD
+394 PFVYAIVD
-402 TVTGV
+402 TETGV
-407 PLFMGVMEA
+407 PLFAGVMEN
-416 PESAK
+416 PEAK

>member
-1 MKKSLVKIIA
+1 MKKRLIKLIA
-11 LGMCAAMLTG
+11 LVMCAAMLTG
-21 CAASAGGA
+21 CAASGGV

-36 EPVDMT
+36 N
-42 AAGTDDYTMI
+42 AADVTLPEVTDYTMI

-58 LMQYAVTQSDE
+58 LMQYAAAQDAE

-84 LMPGAKENTKAE
+84 LMPGANENTKAE

-190 DNYDKDT
+190 ENYDKDT

-209 DWAHKFEGRDTYDR
+209 EWAHKFDAESTYDR
-223 EFAKADGSTVTVPF
+223 EFTKADGSAVTVPF
-237 MNMFEAYESYIKT
+237 MNMYEAYESYIKT
-250 DGAEGIMLPYDDGRL
+250 EDAEGIMLPYDDGRL
-265 AFIALKPDD
+265 AFIALKPDS
-274 GDARKYAAGFT
+274 GDARGYAASLT

-290 EAMAAAKADTFVT
+290 ELIAAAKADTFVT
-303 VKMPKFDTEY
+303 VNMPKFSTGY

-327 DAFDPDLAD
+327 DAFDPFLAD
-336 LTGAGK
+336 LSGAGR

-354 QKVKIDV
+354 QRVKVDV
-361 NEEGTEAAAV
+361 DEEGTEAAAV

-382 IEEEPIV
+382 PAEEPIV
-389 LTFDS
+389 LTFDK
-394 PFVYAVAD
+394 PFVYAIVD
-402 TVTGV
+402 TETGV
-407 PLFMGVMEA
+407 PLFAGVMEN
-416 PESAK
+416 PEAK